1 MWMRKDAIAISAR
14 TDGAK
19 MTTGSFQGKMIAGL
33 GK

>member
-19 MTTGSFQGKMIAGL
+19 MTTGGFLGKMMAGL
-33 GK
+33 GE